1 MKTFCSILSLCA
13 LLTLPA
19 QALAYSVGLSP
30 ADQTI
35 FAGDPAVVDINL
47 VLTGTEALYGFDLVL
62 SFDPA
67 VVDFDSF
74 SSSLF
79 DPADLFNP
87 LFDYLGGFT
96 FEPTVDPTIVSFSG
110 AFLPWDFLTEPLSG
124 SFTLASLNFT
134 GLAPGTSPLALSGDL
149 DLGNA
154 GLDAV
159 NAAGSLTVAPVPEP
173 GTFLLLGLGLAGI
186 VGYRRRFNRE

>member
-1 MKTFCSILSLCA
+1 MKTFWSILSLCA
-13 LLTLPA
+13 LLALPG
-19 QALAYSVGLSP
+19 QTLAYSVGLSP

-35 FAGDPAVVDINL
+35 FEGDPARVDINL
-47 VLTGTEALYGFDLVL
+47 VLTGTEALIGFDLAL

-67 VVDFDSF
+67 VVGFDTF
-74 SSSLF
+74 STSLF
-79 DPADLFNP
+79 DPADPFNP

-110 AFLPWDFLTEPLSG
+110 TFLPWDLLTEPLSG

-134 GLAPGTSPLALSGDL
+134 GIAPGTSPLTLTGDL

-154 GLDAV
+154 GLDSV
-159 NAAGSLTVAPVPEP
+159 NAAGSVTVAPVPEP

-186 VGYRRRFNRE
+186 VGYRRRFNMG